1 MAAFPS
7 VLRTTGV
14 TEATPGVS
22 RIAAARRA
30 VLAPGAGSAAATIT
44 GASKPGPKPR
54 AMVA

>member
-7 VLRTTGV
+7 ALRTTGV
-14 TEATPGVS
+14 TAATPGVWP
-22 RIAAARRA
+22 IAAARRA
-30 VLAPGAGSAAATIT
+30 VLASGAGSAAATIT

>member
-7 VLRTTGV
+7 ALRTAGV
-14 TEATPGVS
+14 TAATPGVWP
-22 RIAAARRA
+22 IAAARRA
-30 VLAPGAGSAAATIT
+30 VLAPGDGSAAATIT